1 MREEEVATKSR
12 EIQDCY
18 FTVAVK
24 SSGDISEEPEEDSK
38 ARNKLWQSISTHN
51 DENRPSLTSGA
62 ATVAEL
68 QEVSSKNT
76 INEMADPISG
86 GNDIGL

>member
-1 MREEEVATKSR
+1 MARRNGYGPLNWRAYPSGSKKYKNAKEAKMREEEVATKSR

-38 ARNKLWQSISTHN
+38 ARNKL
-51 DENRPSLTSGA
+51 
-62 ATVAEL
+62 
-68 QEVSSKNT
+68 
-76 INEMADPISG
+76 
-86 GNDIGL
+86 